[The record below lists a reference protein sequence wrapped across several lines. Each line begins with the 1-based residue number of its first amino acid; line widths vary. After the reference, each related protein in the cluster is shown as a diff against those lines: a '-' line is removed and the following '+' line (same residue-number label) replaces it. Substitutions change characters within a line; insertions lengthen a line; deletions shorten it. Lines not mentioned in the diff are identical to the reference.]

1 MENITKQ
8 QYETKEN
15 AIIQFSANWCG
26 PCKAL
31 APVLETLAKENN
43 IEVYKVD
50 ISQETELAKDR
61 GVRSIPY
68 VEFLKEGKVVE
79 TFVGAKPKD
88 LIQESIKN
96 VYVI

>member
-26 PCKAL
+26 PCKSL
-31 APVLETLAKENN
+31 TPVLESLAKENN
-43 IEVYKVD
+43 LEVYKVD
-50 ISQETELAKDR
+50 IGKESEFAREK
-61 GVRSIPY
+61 GIRSIPY

-79 TFVGAKPKD
+79 TFVGSKPKD

-96 VYVI
+96 VYVL

>member
-15 AIIQFSANWCG
+15 AIIQFSASWCG
-26 PCKAL
+26 PCKTL
-31 APVLETLAKENN
+31 TPILESLAKENN
-43 IEVYKVD
+43 LEVYKVD
-50 ISQETELAKDR
+50 IGKESELAREK
-61 GVRSIPY
+61 GIRSIPY

-96 VYVI
+96 VYVL